1 MRKPLTTTT
10 TTTLHRTL
18 RLQRTIATPITR
30 TNTARFSFNM
40 SSSKP
45 PPPPQAKKEITIIGG
60 GIIGCS
66 TAYYLTRHASYS
78 PETHRITLLEA
89 SATSS
94 GGRTADSIQDAAALE
109 LAAGAAGAGARG
121 QRRNPAHDG
130 IAGGASGKA
139 GGLLALWAFPQ
150 NIVPLSFRLHEDLA
164 REHGGDAR
172 WGYRRCY
179 AGQVECRA
187 RLPPAAYSS
196 SSTTSASFGDE
207 PLKKKKKK
215 KEESEATQV
224 NNSGN
229 SKGKGLHNAHKTK
242 IDASQKKKLASLGA
256 PADLDWIDATYSL
269 LGYEGMGTPADTAQ
283 VHPELFTR
291 SMAQLAE
298 DAGVSIITG
307 ARVTSINTTP
317 NDEAIVESV
326 TYLLN
331 NSDSNNETT
340 TQTRTLPTT
349 DVIIAAGP
357 WTSRLVPQIPV
368 TSSRAHSVVVR
379 TPRPVSAYALF
390 TSIALPAGF
399 PEPTT
404 GGRVP
409 LKRPAAAEP
418 EIYARP
424 DGTAYAC
431 GPTDQSEPLPLTTA
445 EVRVDEAKCADIAAQ
460 IAGISAEL
468 GGGEGEGGG
477 RGEVIAKQACYLP
490 QGGPFIGHVP
500 GLRGAVV
507 AAGHTCW
514 GIQNA
519 PATGKLV
526 SELVLDGEA
535 RSARLAGCDPARVL

>member
-10 TTTLHRTL
+10 TTSTTTTSHRTL

-66 TAYYLTRHASYS
+66 TAYYLTRHALYS

-109 LAAGAAGAGARG
+109 LAAAAAAAAGARG

-196 SSTTSASFGDE
+196 SSTTSASGDE
-207 PLKKKKKK
+207 PLK

-331 NSDSNNETT
+331 NSDGNNETT
-340 TQTRTLPTT
+340 TRTRTLPTT

-490 QGGPFIGHVP
+490 QGGPFIGRVP
-500 GLRGAVV
+500 GMRGAVV